1 MDLTTLQ
8 TRCRTRFHDASQEVV
23 TNTEWLGYL
32 NDAYRD
38 VIGAEPFWPFLDA
51 GTPIADL
58 AAGGDTPT
66 FDSRWHNILVEG
78 ALYRAYLD
86 DGAPDLAATHR
97 TEFERQLTEMKADLL
112 RGRRRSS

>member
-1 MDLTTLQ
+1 MNLTALQ
-8 TRCRTRFHDASQEVV
+8 ARCKLRFRDPNNDIVADADW
-23 TNTEWLGYL
+23 TGYL

-38 VIGAEPFWPFLDA
+38 VIGAEPYWPFLDSS
-51 GTPIADL
+51 TPADL
-58 AAGGDTPT
+58 AAGSDSPT

-86 DGAPDLAATHR
+86 DGAADQANVHK
-97 TEFERQLTEMKADLL
+97 TEFTTQLEEMKADLL